1 MLQLVR
7 VSQRR
12 QMQVLR
18 LRLEHNHPSE
28 QNSLAGDPDHAPNS
42 APDDTKLKPNRI
54 SGASGVIFS
63 P

>member
-28 QNSLAGDPDHAPNS
+28 QNSPAGDPDHAPNS
-42 APDDTKLKPNRI
+42 AQNDSVLGKELQRR
-54 SGASGVIFS
+54 
-63 P
+63 